1 MDPLIIGMI
10 VLDQYGALLI
20 DHPADMKVCQE
31 DHGLDTD
38 WNFLYHPWRILILG
52 QIRIL
57 ILSPIRILILGQI
70 RILIL
75 GPIRMLSVQ
84 I

>member
-38 WNFLYHPWRILILG
+38 WNFLYHPCPSQDFDPWPD
-52 QIRIL
+52 QDFD
-57 ILSPIRILILGQI
+57 PW
-70 RILIL
+70 
-75 GPIRMLSVQ
+75 PDRMLSVQ